1 MSKKFA
7 VCFSGYPRFVRQQFK
22 SIKEN
27 FLDGLG
33 DYDVYAKFQ
42 WKDDYENI
50 QIHHEY
56 DDKFEVNEL
65 EDFKELYADKLKKI
79 EVIEPYKFDFEF
91 SDQCAEGDM
100 FLSREQA
107 KDVGYRMK
115 CQFQGI
121 ADCIDIIDNIEDYDY
136 VVRMRTDVT
145 FMSEIEMKDLDT
157 DVIMNQ
163 DGFVAGRDR
172 PWSDWFFISP
182 IKDVQFFHDMAKI
195 EEHFSEGVRH
205 THNVLAEV
213 GRKYGMEY
221 FEFYVRTPT
230 ATGGDIGTPF
240 KKQTSKYTVIAR

>member
-65 EDFKELYADKLKKI
+65 EDFKELNADKLKKI
-79 EVIEPYKFDFEF
+79 DVIEPYKFDLEF
-91 SDQCAEGDM
+91 SDQSAEGDM
-100 FLSREQA
+100 FLSKEQA

-145 FMSEIEMKDLDT
+145 FMSEIEMRDLET

-163 DGFVAGRDR
+163 GRSR
-172 PWSDWFFISP
+172 PATKPSWFMMTSVSRSLIS
-182 IKDVQFFHDMAKI
+182 ISDMAKI

-240 KKQTSKYTVIAR
+240 KNYFSPR

>member
-1 MSKKFA
+1 
-7 VCFSGYPRFVRQQFK
+7 
-22 SIKEN
+22 
-27 FLDGLG
+27 
-33 DYDVYAKFQ
+33 
-42 WKDDYENI
+42 
-50 QIHHEY
+50 
-56 DDKFEVNEL
+56 
-65 EDFKELYADKLKKI
+65 
-79 EVIEPYKFDFEF
+79 
-91 SDQCAEGDM
+91 M
-100 FLSREQA
+100 FLSKEQA

-121 ADCIDIIDNIEDYDY
+121 ADCIDVIDNIDDYDY

-145 FMSEIEMKDLDT
+145 FMSEIVMKDLET

-172 PWSDWFFISP
+172 PWSDWFFIAPVSQV
-182 IKDVQFFHDMAKI
+182 KFFNEMAKI

-213 GRKYGMEY
+213 GRRYAMEY

-240 KKQTSKYTVIAR
+240 KQQTNKYTVISR